1 MRRAGWCS
9 PCHAGSTGPRRKRG
23 RVLVIGERVRGQVRH
38 VHADRDGAAPT
49 VPMLVHLF
57 ERDFEPGGLLGAD
70 HGGSLGILVRVV
82 GRALRTAGQRHMRGA
97 VTGVRLRIRLVRIAA
112 ADQAELL
119 QRLVGFDV
127 GPLVHVVPLEHAA
140 AHDLRVAESELEV
153 LQHVH
158 AGVCH
163 VRGRRDIR
171 ERDGGHRILPAHPAA
186 EREGGAARELVR
198 GGQPAPLAA
207 GVVLHGQRRV
217 VGMRDGRVRV
227 DMAAGHADAHRGRFT
242 GPVQWKVRPVDP
254 AEFVRVWS
262 GGAFAGL
269 PAFENRTAVRIV
281 GRGRDGARRA
291 GRRSGRAH
299 HVGRAGQAGAQ
310 RGRGHET
317 GEKSC
322 KESHFP
328 HPL

>member
-1 MRRAGWCS
+1 
-9 PCHAGSTGPRRKRG
+9 
-23 RVLVIGERVRGQVRH
+23 
-38 VHADRDGAAPT
+38 
-49 VPMLVHLF
+49 MLVHLS
-57 ERDFEPGGLLGAD
+57 ERDLEPGGLLRSD
-70 HGGSLGILVRVV
+70 HGGPLGILVRVV
-82 GRALRTAGQRHMRGA
+82 GRALRTAGQCHMRGA

-112 ADQAELL
+112 ADHAEFL

-127 GPLVHVVPLEHAA
+127 GPLVHVMSLEDAA

-158 AGVCH
+158 AGVGPVC
-163 VRGRRDIR
+163 GRRDVG
-171 ERDGGHRILPAHPAA
+171 ERDGGCRILPAHPAA
-186 EREGGAARELVR
+186 EREGGVACELVR

-207 GVVLHGQRRV
+207 GVVFRGQRRV

-227 DMAAGHADAHRGRFT
+227 DVAAGHVDAHRRRFPA
-242 GPVQWKVRPVDP
+242 GVQRQVRPVDP

-269 PAFENRTAVRIV
+269 PAVEDRASARIV
-281 GRGRDGARRA
+281 GRGGDGARRIGCRA
-291 GRRSGRAH
+291 GRVHR
-299 HVGRAGQAGAQ
+299 VGGAGQARAQ
-310 RGRGHET
+310 RGRGDKT
-317 GEKSC
+317 GDKSC